1 MYVCLCSCLLVQCGK
16 LETEVTRL
24 QCEHGDANRVDP
36 EAHAELERAAKVER
50 ERAMELESRA
60 SQLQGQL
67 EDAGKTRARL
77 DATVKGLKV
86 RGREREASDVVC
98 VCVCVMRGRQSNPN
112 ILYPISYYR

>member
-1 MYVCLCSCLLVQCGK
+1 MYVSSCSCLLVQCGK

-86 RGREREASDVVC
+86 RGRERE
-98 VCVCVMRGRQSNPN
+98 RH
-112 ILYPISYYR
+112 LT

>member
-1 MYVCLCSCLLVQCGK
+1 
-16 LETEVTRL
+16 
-24 QCEHGDANRVDP
+24 VDP

-98 VCVCVMRGRQSNPN
+98 VCVCV
-112 ILYPISYYR
+112 L